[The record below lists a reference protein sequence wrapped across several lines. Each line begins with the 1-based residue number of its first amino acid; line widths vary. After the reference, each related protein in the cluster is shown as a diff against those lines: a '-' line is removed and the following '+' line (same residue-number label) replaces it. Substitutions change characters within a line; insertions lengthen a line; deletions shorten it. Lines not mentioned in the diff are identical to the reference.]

1 MQRRWAAVCIA
12 FFLVMGASA
21 FSVMALAEEPTVSV
35 EGQQYQNDSTLQANG
50 QTYTVL
56 VDNGTGTLVTSTTVE
71 METTFQNNT
80 EVEYRNATYNVSIAP
95 GNDTSSFTLEEVFD
109 VEAVL
114 AEDPS
119 VQNSTFTR
127 DDGTEAVVYRNGTT
141 QPLSE
146 YLPEPDRE
154 TFAAG
159 DSLEHDNVTKTVDS
173 VSSSEVVL
181 TWEEEG
187 SQSVSFGEGDVVEL
201 GDSEYVVTFVD
212 NDTVML
218 STDRTG
224 YEEVQ
229 NARQEFQQRMTGLLY
244 VVVLSLGFGIILAAL
259 AFLPRRG

>member
-1 MQRRWAAVCIA
+1 MA
-12 FFLVMGASA
+12 ASA
-21 FSVMALAEEPTVSV
+21 YSVMAVAEEPTMDIEGDTFDEGDTTEIGGVTYTFGEVSDGEGSV
-35 EGQQYQNDSTLQANG
+35 EF
-50 QTYTVL
+50 
-56 VDNGTGTLVTSTTVE
+56 NGTTAGEST
-71 METTFQNNT
+71 FANNSL
-80 EVEYRNATYNVSIAP
+80 VEYRGGEYNVSIEGGEEP
-95 GNDTSSFTLEEVFD
+95 ESFTLTQEFD
-109 VEAVL
+109 VEATL
-114 AEDPS
+114 AADPD
-119 VQNSTFTR
+119 VENSTFTR
-127 DDGTEAVVYRNGTT
+127 DDGTEAIVYRNGTT
-141 QPLSE
+141 RPLSE

-154 TFAAG
+154 TFATG

-181 TWEEEG
+181 TWEEES

>member
-1 MQRRWAAVCIA
+1 MA
-12 FFLVMGASA
+12 ASA
-21 FSVMALAEEPTVSV
+21 YSVMAVAEEPTMDIEGDTFDEGDTTEIGGVTYTFGEVADGEGSV
-35 EGQQYQNDSTLQANG
+35 EFNDTTAGESTFANNS
-50 QTYTVL
+50 L
-56 VDNGTGTLVTSTTVE
+56 
-71 METTFQNNT
+71 
-80 EVEYRNATYNVSIAP
+80 VEYRGGEYNVSIEGGEEP
-95 GNDTSSFTLEEVFD
+95 ESFTLTQEFD
-109 VEAVL
+109 VEATL
-114 AEDPS
+114 AADPD
-119 VQNSTFTR
+119 VENSTFTR

-154 TFAAG
+154 TFATG

-181 TWEEEG
+181 TWEEES